1 MTEDIASPENPGPL
15 LRVVKHQPIAFAIV
29 GVANTA
35 IGYGLFVIWT
45 LILDNKDLYQVA
57 VIGAYSISVLIA
69 FVLHRTLVFRVRGH
83 VARDLGAFI
92 VVNSGG
98 LVLNLSLSGTRQP
111 DPSPRVGLTP
121 PPTQGEV
128 SPWES
133 RMRFEKSST
142 PSLNSPPKRSV
153 SR

>member
-15 LRVVKHQPIAFAIV
+15 LRMVKHQPIAFAIV

-35 IGYGLFVIWT
+35 IGYVLFVIWS

-98 LVLNLSLSGTRQP
+98 LVLNLILGTIAV
-111 DPSPRVGLTP
+111 SILHAP
-121 PPTQGEV
+121 PLPAQAVVMLIVAGV
-128 SPWES
+128 SFFGHRYFSFRRKPAE
-133 RMRFEKSST
+133 RH
-142 PSLNSPPKRSV
+142 
-153 SR
+153 

>member
-1 MTEDIASPENPGPL
+1 MTEDVTSTENPGPL
-15 LRVVKHQPIAFAIV
+15 LRIVKHQPLAFAVV

-35 IGYGLFVIWT
+35 IGYALFVIWSV
-45 LILDNKDLYQVA
+45 ILDNENLYQVA

-98 LVLNLSLSGTRQP
+98 LVLNLILGTLAV
-111 DPSPRVGLTP
+111 SILHAP
-121 PPTQGEV
+121 PLPAQAVVMLIVAGV
-128 SPWES
+128 SFFGHRYFSFRRKPADHH
-133 RMRFEKSST
+133 
-142 PSLNSPPKRSV
+142 
-153 SR
+153 